1 MATQT
6 NGSKKPMNIHLLVW
20 RQKNGKSKGQ
30 MVKYE
35 AKNVSPDMSFL
46 EMIDVVNEDII
57 HQGGEPIAF
66 EHDCREGIC
75 GSCCLMINGVA
86 HGPDEGTAT
95 CQVHMRSFK
104 DGDTVVI
111 EPWRARAF
119 PVIKDLVVDR
129 SALDRIIAAGGYV
142 SVNTGQ
148 APDGNAIPIPK
159 ESVEDA
165 MDSAACIGC
174 GACIAQCKNASAALF
189 TSAKIAHLRL
199 LPQGGPE
206 RTERTL
212 RMVAQMDEEGF
223 GSCSNEGECE
233 AVCPKEIGMVNISLM
248 NREYERAILSGKK

>member
-6 NGSKKPMNIHLLVW
+6 NGSKKPMILKLLVW
-20 RQKNGKSKGQ
+20 RQKNGMSKGA
-30 MVKYE
+30 MTSYT

-46 EMIDVVNEDII
+46 EMLDVVNEDII
-57 HQGGEPIAF
+57 KSGGEPIAF

-75 GSCCLMINGVA
+75 GSCGLMINGVA
-86 HGPDEGTAT
+86 HGPDEGTT
-95 CQVHMRSFK
+95 VCQLHMRSFK

-129 SALDRIIAAGGYV
+129 SAFDRIIAAGGYI

-148 APDGNAIPIPK
+148 APDGNAIPISK
-159 ESVEDA
+159 SASDDA

-174 GACIAQCKNASAALF
+174 GACVAQCKNASAALF

-199 LPQGGPE
+199 LPQGDPE
-206 RTERTL
+206 RVERSL
-212 RMVAQMDEEGF
+212 RMVVQMDEEGF

-248 NREYERAILSGKK
+248 NREYERAIISNKK

>member
-1 MATQT
+1 MAQNI

-20 RQKNGKSKGQ
+20 RQKNGQSKGQ
-30 MVKYE
+30 MVKYQ
-35 AKNVSPDMSFL
+35 ARNVSPDMSFL

-104 DGDTVVI
+104 DGDTIVI

-159 ESVEDA
+159 DSVEDA

-206 RTERTL
+206 RVERTL

-248 NREYERAILSGKK
+248 NREYERALISGKK